1 MKKYIPMIFFTLI
14 IYTIFPGQTH
24 ALEND
29 TVELLLIQ
37 GDYGKVINQL
47 VPLVTREPGNITA
60 QYHLGLAYQGLN
72 KHDRAIEF
80 LKLAEKSDNKNIK
93 ILLAFGNSYSVLG
106 MYRDAEYVFKRI
118 LELDQYH
125 EVARINLAKV
135 YYNSKLFEKAYNLY
149 KDITQSDTTNS
160 YFLKQLGL
168 CAMNL
173 DSAEQ
178 SIHYFK
184 RAQRFNDKDLNTY
197 IHLYN
202 LYFKGENFDSALTEV
217 NRGLVLYP
225 ENLLL
230 RKAKA
235 ELLFKTLD
243 YLEAIEL
250 YQGLL
255 TTGDSSINCY
265 KKLGMC
271 YYYTAN
277 YSSALLALG
286 IAFNKDS
293 TDVLV
298 SYYYGLTHK
307 KINNFEKAIK
317 LINNALEHI
326 IPDYLP
332 DLYEDL
338 AESYDKAKKFPEA
351 IRAYKK
357 VLELDENSIL
367 ALFFLASLYER
378 YYADAKVALDYYTRF
393 VDRTDNLYPTHLE
406 YAKDRINKL
415 KEKLHFQDKK

>member
-1 MKKYIPMIFFTLI
+1 
-14 IYTIFPGQTH
+14 
-24 ALEND
+24 
-29 TVELLLIQ
+29 
-37 GDYGKVINQL
+37 
-47 VPLVTREPGNITA
+47 
-60 QYHLGLAYQGLN
+60 
-72 KHDRAIEF
+72 
-80 LKLAEKSDNKNIK
+80 
-93 ILLAFGNSYSVLG
+93 
-106 MYRDAEYVFKRI
+106 MYRDAEYSFKKI
-118 LELDQYH
+118 LNLDKYH
-125 EVARINLAKV
+125 EVAKINLAKV
-135 YYNSKLFEKAYNLY
+135 YYNSKLYVKAYNLY

-160 YFLKQLGL
+160 FFLKQLGL
-168 CAMNL
+168 CTMNL
-173 DSAEQ
+173 DSIDQ

-184 RAQRFNDKDLNTY
+184 RAQRYNNKDLNTY

-202 LYFKGENFDSALTEV
+202 LYFKGENFDSALAEV
-217 NRGLVLYP
+217 NKGLALYP
-225 ENLLL
+225 DDLLL

-243 YLEAIEL
+243 YLEAIKL
-250 YQGLL
+250 YHGLL
-255 TTGDSSINCY
+255 TAGDSSINCY

-293 TDVLV
+293 TDVLI